1 MQGASNNSNEVLNL
15 QMKCYSVYIQIK
27 SELLILYHITITQR
41 KVVEQH
47 ILAVLTEIEFF
58 LDLNFE
64 ILR

>member
-15 QMKCYSVYIQIK
+15 RMKYYSVYVQIK

-41 KVVEQH
+41 KVVEQY
-47 ILAVLTEIEFF
+47 ILAVLTEIELF